1 MATIKLQPSGAVV
14 IKDGKVACACCGC
27 WIPEL
32 YNSGISS
39 ISLDYFGGG
48 FPTGD
53 GVCEPSSGCPDNGY
67 ATQVRNSTGAN
78 KIYILDTYRDTPPNQ
93 PPFEAFISGLN
104 FGFDFYVFGPPCDCV
119 TEFAIFK
126 VYFYAFVICRADGN
140 WTLSVGYESP
150 EISSIFGSVYFKSFT
165 NPPKNGEVIDG
176 KFSLSW

>member
-1 MATIKLQPSGAVV
+1 MATIKLQNGKV
-14 IKDGKVACACCGC
+14 ILKDGKASCTCCGC

-32 YNSGISS
+32 YNSGVRS

-48 FPTGD
+48 FPTGN
-53 GVCEPSSGCPDNGY
+53 GVCEPSSDCPDNGY

-93 PPFEAFISGLN
+93 PPFEAFLSEES

-119 TEFAIFK
+119 TEFAILQA
-126 VYFYAFVICRADGN
+126 YFYAFVICREDGT
-140 WTLSVGYESP
+140 WTLSVNYRSEDL
-150 EISSIFGSVYFKSFT
+150 FGLFGNVYFKHFST
-165 NPPKNGEVIDG
+165 APKNGEIIDG